1 VSDPTTDETVDDL
14 AAVIAAELRSQDR
27 TVGVAESLTGG
38 LLANAL
44 ARAEGASTWFR
55 GGIVAYS
62 SEVKQGLLAVRP
74 GPVVSPEAAAAMAEQ
89 AARLLDADVVVAVT
103 GVGGPDPQDGLPPG
117 TVWLAVT
124 ADGTTRT
131 HGHRFAGDPTEVIRR
146 SVVAALE
153 GVLATLA

>member
-1 VSDPTTDETVDDL
+1 VPDPTANETVDDL
-14 AAVIAAELRSQDR
+14 AAAIADALEAEDR
-27 TVGVAESLTGG
+27 TLGVAESLTGG

-62 SEVKQGLLAVRP
+62 PAVKHGLLAVRP
-74 GPVVSPEAAAAMAEQ
+74 GPVVSAEAAADMAEQ

-124 ADGTTRT
+124 TNGTTRT
-131 HGHRFAGDPTEVIRR
+131 HGHRFAGEPPEVIRR
-146 SVVAALE
+146 SVIAALE
-153 GVLATLA
+153 CVLATMA